1 MLATVLFDKD
11 EWATPDVFNPEHF
24 LDSEGQFRR
33 RDAFLP
39 FSAGVFLNCFTFS
52 DLQPCEK
59 NSIRVS

>member
-39 FSAGVFLNCFTFS
+39 FSAGVLNSLLMIYSLARKFH
-52 DLQPCEK
+52 
-59 NSIRVS
+59 VS